1 MNFTND
7 ERNLL
12 CIYNAGTKNGTLDEL
27 MSMRQYLD
35 PEEIELLNLTD
46 SVMAKLNAI
55 SDEEF
60 DALDL
65 IPDFDPEDEDAE

>member
-35 PEEIELLNLTD
+35 PEEIELLSLTD

>member
-12 CIYNAGTKNGTLDEL
+12 CIYNAGTKKGTLDEL

-35 PEEIELLNLTD
+35 PEEIELLSLTD

>member
-35 PEEIELLNLTD
+35 PGEIELLSLTD

>member
-46 SVMAKLNAI
+46 SGMAKLNAI